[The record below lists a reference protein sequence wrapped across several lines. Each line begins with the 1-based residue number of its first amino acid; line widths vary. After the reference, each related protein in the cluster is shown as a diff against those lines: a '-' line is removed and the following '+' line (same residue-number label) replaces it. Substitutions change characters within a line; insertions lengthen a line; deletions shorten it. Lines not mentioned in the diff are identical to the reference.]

1 MDIRQLRRFVT
12 VVELG
17 SFNKAADAL
26 AVSQSSLTRSVQ
38 QLEDALGDELLER
51 GPNGIALT
59 SMGEE
64 LLPHA
69 RLILRERDRTFAAM
83 LRLRDRNRGQVIE
96 IGTDAGF
103 AMNALPR
110 ALWRVQSEQS
120 EPGQA
125 PVQFRVREGSLDDL
139 LPMLRQGDLRFVLA
153 ARPPDADLSDLQ
165 FEPLLQEKASIVMR
179 AGHPLARASHID
191 LATCAAAPWIV
202 PDHPSLV
209 EGWSRM
215 FRRQDLPVPQIAL
228 RTSSAQLIRACLLAG
243 DYLVLGDHSLFAAD
257 VAAGRLAFADLDR
270 NRYERPAGL
279 FRRAEMRLTPAEAAF
294 LAVLRAELDR

>member
-1 MDIRQLRRFVT
+1 
-12 VVELG
+12 
-17 SFNKAADAL
+17 
-26 AVSQSSLTRSVQ
+26 
-38 QLEDALGDELLER
+38 
-51 GPNGIALT
+51 
-59 SMGEE
+59 
-64 LLPHA
+64 
-69 RLILRERDRTFAAM
+69 
-83 LRLRDRNRGQVIE
+83 
-96 IGTDAGF
+96 
-103 AMNALPR
+103 
-110 ALWRVQSEQS
+110 
-120 EPGQA
+120 
-125 PVQFRVREGSLDDL
+125 
-139 LPMLRQGDLRFVLA
+139 MLRQGDLRFVLA

-165 FEPLLQEKASIVMR
+165 FEPLRQEKASIVMR

-294 LAVLRAELDR
+294 LAVLRAEMDRE